1 MFERRMTW
9 VDVLKSIKAEG
20 EQAAKK
26 GQNEWDNPYCFIN
39 ETDRAYAWEEG
50 FKKALEV

>member
-9 VDVLKSIKAEG
+9 VDVLRSIKAEG

-26 GQNEWDNPYCFIN
+26 GQNEWDNPYSFIT

-50 FKKALEV
+50 FKKAR